1 MIPSAWTSFLEGGIL
16 VDKFASRID
25 ELRSIRGEYAK
36 LLLLSDQ
43 LSQEEKDK
51 QLSTLMT
58 EMERKY
64 HIPALRNET
73 FNQENPDVMRIY
85 LELSQARATL

>member
-1 MIPSAWTSFLEGGIL
+1 MS
-16 VDKFASRID
+16 
-25 ELRSIRGEYAK
+25 SIRGEYAK

-51 QLSTLMT
+51 QFSTLMT

-64 HIPALRNET
+64 HIQALRNET

-85 LELSQARATL
+85 LELSQARATI